1 MADFALARLNMVESQ
16 IRTNKVTSVPLI
28 ETFKEMPRERFAPAT
43 GQAFAYVDEDL
54 PIGGGRFLLEPMVLA
69 RLLQAADLRATD
81 NALEIGCA
89 TGYGAAILSRQVA
102 AVVGIDAA
110 ADLVATGNQVL
121 ADLHIDN
128 AALITGDMEAGYP
141 RQAPFDVILISGA
154 VEHVPADL
162 LAQIGP
168 GGRLVTVVRKAD
180 QPFGVATLFERTPNG
195 VDQRVL
201 FDASVPLLPGFRDGA
216 EFVF

>member
-1 MADFALARLNMVESQ
+1 MTDFALARLNMVESQ

-28 ETFKEMPRERFAPAT
+28 ETFKDIPRERFAPAN
-43 GQAFAYVDEDL
+43 GQSFAYVDEDL
-54 PIGGGRFLLEPMVLA
+54 PIGNGRYLLEPMVLA
-69 RLLQAADLRATD
+69 RLLQAADLRASD

-102 AVVGIDAA
+102 AVVGIDID
-110 ADLVATGNQVL
+110 ADLVATGNQLL
-121 ADLHIDN
+121 ADLGIDN
-128 AALITGDMEAGYP
+128 AALIAGDMEAGYV
-141 RQAPFDVILISGA
+141 RQSPFDVIVINGA
-154 VEHVPADL
+154 VEQVSEDL

-168 GGRLVTVVRKAD
+168 QGRLVTVVRKVG

-201 FDASVPLLPGFRDGA
+201 FDASVPLLPGFRDRPG
-216 EFVF
+216 FVF